1 MARLLPVFGKSAV
14 GEKKLASE
22 PDLATIF
29 EEIVQSQIAGSPMN
43 EKVRWTNL
51 KDSELVRLYESRGLS
66 VSRFMVKQLTAL
78 KGFVKRK
85 MKKTKTVKEVENRDQ
100 QFQKIKEKKEDFL
113 GRGLPVLSI
122 DTKKKEFIGQFYR
135 AGKSYCSEAVE
146 VYDHSWTS
154 LANGQIVPH
163 GIYDLKENKG
173 YLSLGKSKER
183 VGVFM

>member
-1 MARLLPVFGKSAV
+1 
-14 GEKKLASE
+14 
-22 PDLATIF
+22 
-29 EEIVQSQIAGSPMN
+29 MN

-122 DTKKKEFIGQFYR
+122 DTKKKEFIGQFY
-135 AGKSYCSEAVE
+135 
-146 VYDHSWTS
+146 
-154 LANGQIVPH
+154 
-163 GIYDLKENKG
+163 
-173 YLSLGKSKER
+173 
-183 VGVFM
+183 